1 MNNQLTEKQ
10 EEFCMYAGILG
21 AAASLI
27 CLIQHF
33 IITIPHW
40 ISYLMALAYLL
51 AIVSFVLLTIKN
63 YFSSVLLLI
72 SAVALSGTEV
82 FLSANG
88 VFSLL
93 VLLLT
98 IFTLFVSIFLLIE
111 NYPAKFK
118 QRQLLLKKEK
128 DEWSGVL

>member
-1 MNNQLTEKQ
+1 MDHHLTEKQ

-21 AAASLI
+21 SAASLI

-33 IITIPHW
+33 IITRPHW
-40 ISYLMALAYLL
+40 ISYLMAFAYVL
-51 AIVSFVLLTIKN
+51 AIISFILLTLKN
-63 YFSSVLLLI
+63 YYSSLLLLI

-82 FLSANG
+82 FLAVSG

-98 IFTLFVSIFLLIE
+98 IFALVISIFLLIE

-118 QRQLLLKKEK
+118 QRQLALQKEK
-128 DEWSGVL
+128 DEWNGIL